1 MAVLNRGV
9 QVVWNNESTGAYG
22 PTGPTGPTGPND
34 VYGASSYAV
43 VGAQTNVAV
52 HIEVDDATT
61 IKVEAAYAANRSAGR
76 NYTPGH
82 EDAHPYYSIYSNDSY
97 LATGLNPSD
106 AEAVFVR
113 RPLEFVFEGAGK
125 ASFDISPYTPN
136 FLRLTSTND
145 VTATAVVEVVG

>member
-9 QVVWNNESTGAYG
+9 QIIWNNESTGEYG

-52 HIEVDDATT
+52 HIEVDGATI
-61 IKVEAAYAANRSAGR
+61 IKVESAYAANRSAGR
-76 NYTPGH
+76 NYNPGH
-82 EDAHPYYSIYSNDSY
+82 EDAHPYYILGGAFSFA
-97 LATGLNPSD
+97 LTG
-106 AEAVFVR
+106 F
-113 RPLEFVFEGAGK
+113 EFADAGK
-125 ASFDISPYTPN
+125 ATIELSPYTPN

-145 VTATAVVEVVG
+145 VTATAAVEVVG

>member
-9 QVVWNNESTGAYG
+9 QVVWNNEPTGAYG

-52 HIEVDDATT
+52 HIEVDGPTI
-61 IKVEAAYAANRSAGR
+61 IKVESAYAADRSAGR

-82 EDAHPYYSIYSNDSY
+82 QDAHRYYAAPH
-97 LATGLNPSD
+97 LFGGLVVVD
-106 AEAVFVR
+106 TADGIQFTD
-113 RPLEFVFEGAGK
+113 AGK
-125 ASFDISPYTPN
+125 ATIELSPYTPN

>member
-9 QVVWNNESTGAYG
+9 QFVWNNELTGAYG

-52 HIEVDDATT
+52 HIEVDGPTT

-76 NYTPGH
+76 NYDPSH
-82 EDAHPYYSIYSNDSY
+82 QDAHPYW
-97 LATGLNPSD
+97 LVGPTGP
-106 AEAVFVR
+106 VQ
-113 RPLEFVFEGAGK
+113 FVFAAAGK
-125 ASFDISPYTPN
+125 AAFDLSPYTPN

>member
-9 QVVWNNESTGAYG
+9 QVIWNNESTGAYG
-22 PTGPTGPTGPND
+22 PTGPTGPTGPDD

-61 IKVEAAYAANRSAGR
+61 IKVEAAYAADRSAGR
-76 NYTPGH
+76 NYNPGH
-82 EDAHPYYSIYSNDSY
+82 QDAHLYYAAPHLYQLVQVGVANGI
-97 LATGLNPSD
+97 
-106 AEAVFVR
+106 
-113 RPLEFVFEGAGK
+113 EFSAAGK
-125 ASFDISPYTPN
+125 ATIELSPYTPN

-145 VTATAVVEVVG
+145 VIATAVVEVVG

>member
-9 QVVWNNESTGAYG
+9 QVIWNNESTGAYG

-43 VGAQTNVAV
+43 VGAQINVAV

-76 NYTPGH
+76 NYNPGH
-82 EDAHPYYSIYSNDSY
+82 QDAHPYYTF
-97 LATGLNPSD
+97 TGGWGSGPEVTFS
-106 AEAVFVR
+106 A
-113 RPLEFVFEGAGK
+113 AGK
-125 ASFDISPYTPN
+125 ATIELSPYTPN

>member
-9 QVVWNNESTGAYG
+9 QFIWNNESTGAYG

-52 HIEVDDATT
+52 HVEVDGPTT
-61 IKVEAAYAANRSAGR
+61 IKVEAAYSANRSAGR
-76 NYTPGH
+76 NYDPGH
-82 EDAHPYYSIYSNDSY
+82 QDAYPYCAVYP
-97 LATGLNPSD
+97 TGPIQ
-106 AEAVFVR
+106 
-113 RPLEFVFEGAGK
+113 FVFAAAGK
-125 ASFDISPYTPN
+125 AAFDLSPYTPN